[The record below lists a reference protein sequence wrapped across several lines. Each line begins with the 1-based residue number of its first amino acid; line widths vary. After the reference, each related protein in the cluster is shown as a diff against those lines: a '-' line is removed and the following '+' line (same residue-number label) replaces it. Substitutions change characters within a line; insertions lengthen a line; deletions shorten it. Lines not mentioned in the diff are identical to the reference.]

1 MSKEVE
7 SFLYPT
13 NHYNGEFKPENLVF
27 NANLQEFSQKIGY
40 ICSLETGGKLTPDE
54 SYQQIK
60 SLWKE
65 LKRSRKELGI
75 GKPVGDDL
83 DDPEG

>member
-1 MSKEVE
+1 MPRQVD
-7 SFLYPT
+7 SFLYS
-13 NHYNGEFKPENLVF
+13 NHHYNGEFKPEHLVF

-60 SLWKE
+60 SLWKG
-65 LKRSRKELGI
+65 LKRSRKALGI
-75 GKPVGDDL
+75 GKPIGEDDA
-83 DDPEG
+83 EG